1 MSMGNRIAEQRKQK
15 NFSQEYIA
23 EKLGISR
30 QAVSKWEKD
39 LSKPDTSNLIKL
51 AELFNVSVEY
61 LTADKDVLEDNGKA
75 KSEGHKKK
83 PYLMLLV
90 VSCAV
95 IHFMCAIMG
104 RVNVV
109 AVITV
114 PVLCAF
120 ISLIMYAAFSSMT
133 KSDNYDM
140 LAGYDKSKANIE
152 VTQLQMRW
160 IELLSEISS
169 LLFETI
175 FVLIYFVPTTE
186 QMNMS
191 VVLFIAYISVLA
203 ICVVTVNLKVKP
215 Q

>member
-1 MSMGNRIAEQRKQK
+1 
-15 NFSQEYIA
+15 
-23 EKLGISR
+23 
-30 QAVSKWEKD
+30 
-39 LSKPDTSNLIKL
+39 
-51 AELFNVSVEY
+51 
-61 LTADKDVLEDNGKA
+61 
-75 KSEGHKKK
+75 
-83 PYLMLLV
+83 
-90 VSCAV
+90 
-95 IHFMCAIMG
+95 MCGIMG

-133 KSDNYDM
+133 KSGNYDM

-152 VTQLQMRW
+152 VTQLQMHW

>member
-23 EKLGISR
+23 EKLEISR
-30 QAVSKWEKD
+30 QAVSKWEQD

-61 LTADKDVLEDNGKA
+61 LTVGKDAVGDNGNA
-75 KSEGHKKK
+75 KSEGPKKK
-83 PYLMLLV
+83 PYLVLLIV
-90 VSCAV
+90 VCAV
-95 IHFMCAIMG
+95 IHFMCGIMG

-133 KSDNYDM
+133 KSGNYDM

-152 VTQLQMRW
+152 VTQLQMHW